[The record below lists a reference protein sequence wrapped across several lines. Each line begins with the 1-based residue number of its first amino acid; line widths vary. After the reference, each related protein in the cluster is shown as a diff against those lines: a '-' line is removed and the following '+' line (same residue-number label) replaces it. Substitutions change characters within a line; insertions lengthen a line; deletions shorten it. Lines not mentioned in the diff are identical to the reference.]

1 MKRRFFIKSVAA
13 CASVAAFQRSASA
26 SVDAFSKGTS
36 GTGANTLNKTSLP
49 VKTKISLNAYSF
61 NKPLLSGE
69 MTVPDMLEYAAQTG
83 FEGVDLT
90 GYYFPGYPVVP
101 SDEYIYDIKR
111 KAFRLGLEICGT
123 GIRNDLSKV
132 SASERADEK
141 KRIKDWVVV
150 ASKLG
155 AQTLR
160 IFAGNNI
167 PDGYTWDQAAAWI
180 SEDIK
185 ECARYAGEHGVV
197 LALQNHNDFLK
208 TADEVEKLLK
218 MIDSQWVGL
227 MLDIGCYRTDP
238 FAEIEQTIKH
248 AVTWQ
253 VKEEMY
259 INNKVV
265 KTDIGRLKAIIS
277 NSDYRGYLPIETL
290 GEGDPKQKVS
300 RMFEEV
306 KKQFN

>member
-1 MKRRFFIKSVAA
+1 MKRRNFIKTVAA
-13 CASVAAFQRSASA
+13 CASVAAFQESTSASIA
-26 SVDAFSKGTS
+26 AFNGNTHINNADALSNS
-36 GTGANTLNKTSLP
+36 SLP

-69 MTVPDMLEYAAQTG
+69 MTVPDMLDYAAQTG

-90 GYYFPGYPVVP
+90 GYYFPGYPAVP

-132 SASERADEK
+132 SASEREEEK
-141 KRIKDWVVV
+141 KRIKEWVVV

-167 PDGYTWDQAAAWI
+167 PEGYTWEQSAAWI
-180 SEDIK
+180 SADIK

-208 TADEVEKLLK
+208 TADEVDKLLK

-227 MLDIGCYRTDP
+227 MLDIGCYRTNP

-259 INNKVV
+259 IDNKVV
-265 KTDIGRLKAIIS
+265 KTDIGKLKSIIS
-277 NSDYRGYLPIETL
+277 RSGYRGYLPIETL
-290 GEGDPKQKVS
+290 GEGDPKQKIA

-306 KKQFN
+306 KNHFG

>member
-1 MKRRFFIKSVAA
+1 MKRRNFIRTVAA
-13 CASVAAFQRSASA
+13 CASVAAFQESTSASI
-26 SVDAFSKGTS
+26 VAFTGDSYAGTLS
-36 GTGANTLNKTSLP
+36 NSSLP

-69 MTVPDMLEYAAQTG
+69 MTVPDMLDYAAQTG

-101 SDEYIYDIKR
+101 SDEYIYNIKR
-111 KAFRLGLEICGT
+111 KAFHLGLEICGT

-132 SASERADEK
+132 SAAEREEEK

-167 PDGYTWDQAAAWI
+167 PEGYTWEQAAAWI
-180 SEDIK
+180 SADIK
-185 ECARYAGEHGVV
+185 ECARFAGEHGVV

-259 INNKVV
+259 IDNKVV
-265 KTDIGRLKAIIS
+265 KTDIGKLKAIIS
-277 NSDYRGYLPIETL
+277 RSGYRGYLPIETL
-290 GEGDPKQKVS
+290 GEGDPKQKVA

-306 KKQFN
+306 KKHFD

>member
-1 MKRRFFIKSVAA
+1 MIRRNFIRTVAA
-13 CASVAAFQRSASA
+13 CASVAAFQESASA
-26 SVDAFSKGTS
+26 SIAAFNGNTPTNNS
-36 GTGANTLNKTSLP
+36 GTLSNSSLP
-49 VKTKISLNAYSF
+49 GKTKISLNAYSF

-69 MTVPDMLEYAAQTG
+69 MTVPDMLDYAAQTG

-111 KAFRLGLEICGT
+111 KAFRLGIEICGT

-132 SASERADEK
+132 SASEREEEK
-141 KRIKDWVVV
+141 KRIKEWVVV

-167 PDGYTWDQAAAWI
+167 PEGYTWEQAAAWI
-180 SEDIK
+180 SADIK
-185 ECARYAGEHGVV
+185 ECARFAGEHGVV

-259 INNKVV
+259 IDNKVV
-265 KTDIGRLKAIIS
+265 KTDIGKLKAIIS
-277 NSDYRGYLPIETL
+277 RSGYRGYLPIETL
-290 GEGDPKQKVS
+290 GEGDPKQKVA

-306 KKQFN
+306 KKHFD

>member
-1 MKRRFFIKSVAA
+1 MKRRNFIRTIAA
-13 CASVAAFQRSASA
+13 CASVAAFQENASA
-26 SVDAFSKGTS
+26 SIAAFNGNTS
-36 GTGANTLNKTSLP
+36 INNTGMLSNSSLP

-69 MTVPDMLEYAAQTG
+69 MTVPDMLDYAAQTG

-101 SDEYIYDIKR
+101 SDEYIYGIKR
-111 KAFRLGLEICGT
+111 KAFRLGIEICGT

-132 SASERADEK
+132 NAVEREEEK
-141 KRIKDWVVV
+141 KRIKEWVVV

-167 PDGYTWDQAAAWI
+167 PEGYTWDQTAAWI

-227 MLDIGCYRTDP
+227 MLDIGCYRTNP

-259 INNKVV
+259 LDDKVV
-265 KTDIGRLKAIIS
+265 KTDIGKLKAIIS
-277 NSDYRGYLPIETL
+277 NSNYRGYLPIETL

-300 RMFEEV
+300 HMFEEV
-306 KKQFN
+306 KKHFG